1 MLKANKI
8 LICFLALVMIA
19 TACEEPEQ
27 EIFDGLTPE
36 EVASSDNPFLIDVLK
51 ASAYSRIIGTWGG
64 HNSLWSLH
72 EVSSD
77 EMVIAHKGADW
88 EDGGQWIRVHQ
99 HNFGPTEES
108 IGNSWAYLYTAIGE
122 INLLLQQYP
131 DVASL
136 TAELRVLRAMVYLW
150 LIDAYGN
157 VPIILETD
165 TDPTPPTNSRAEVFS
180 FIESSVVD
188 NLAALPSTNA
198 KTTFNQMSARAL
210 LAKLYLN
217 AEVYT
222 GTARWSDAEAQID
235 AIINSGNYSL
245 ESNYFAS
252 FATNNGGS
260 TENILT
266 IPYDENNAGGF
277 NLAQMTGH
285 YLTQRTF
292 NLQEQPWN
300 GYASLEAFYNSYEDN
315 DSRKLSFLVGP
326 QFASDGTRLEDI
338 SAEDNDPDGAPL
350 TFTPEINE
358 LRPNSLRQ
366 AGARVGKFEFQSG
379 AGQSLSN
386 DFPIFRYG
394 DFLLMKAEVR
404 MRQGDDAGALDY
416 VNQVRQ
422 RAGADPL
429 TVIDADIMLA
439 ERGRE
444 VFAEG
449 WRRSDLIRFG
459 KFNDAWWEKPASDPN
474 RNLFPIPQGQI
485 DVNPDLVQNPG
496 YTGG

>member
-8 LICFLALVMIA
+8 LICFLALVIVA

-36 EVASSDNPFLIDVLK
+36 EVANSDNPFLIDVLK
-51 ASAYSRIIGTWGG
+51 ASAYSRIIGTWGA

-99 HNFGPTEES
+99 HNYGPTEES
-108 IGNSWAYLYTAIGE
+108 IGNSWAYLYTAVGE

-136 TAELRVLRAMVYLW
+136 TAELRVLRALVYLW
-150 LIDAYGN
+150 LVDAFGN

-165 TDPTPPTNSRAEVFS
+165 TDPTPPTNSRQEVFT
-180 FIESSVVD
+180 FIENSVLQ
-188 NLAALPSTNA
+188 NIEALPTGNP
-198 KTTFNQMSARAL
+198 KTTFSQLSARAL

-222 GTARWSDAEAQID
+222 GTARWADAETQID
-235 AIINSGNYSL
+235 LIINSGEFSL
-245 ESNYFAS
+245 ESNFFQN

-260 TENILT
+260 SENILT

-292 NLQEQPWN
+292 DLQEQPWN
-300 GYASLEAFYNSYEDN
+300 GYATLEDFYNSYDNN
-315 DSRKLSFLVGP
+315 DSRKLGFLVGP
-326 QFASDGTRLEDI
+326 QFSSDGVRLEDV
-338 SAEDNDPDGAPL
+338 SAEDDDPDGAPL

-358 LRPNSLRQ
+358 LAPNSLRQ
-366 AGARVGKFEFQSG
+366 AGARVGKFEIQSG
-379 AGQSLSN
+379 AAQSLSN
-386 DFPIFRYG
+386 DYPIFRYG
-394 DFLLMKAEVR
+394 DILLMKAECR
-404 MRQGDDAGALDY
+404 WRLGNDAEALQY
-416 VNQVRQ
+416 VNQIRQ

-429 TVIDADIMLA
+429 TVIDADILLA

-444 VFAEG
+444 MFAEG
-449 WRRSDLIRFG
+449 YRRSDMIRFG
-459 KFNDAWWEKPASDPN
+459 RFNDAWWEKPASDPN
-474 RNLFPIPQGQI
+474 KNIFPIPQGQI
-485 DVNPDLVQNPG
+485 DVNSDLDQNPG